1 MELKIY
7 SPENGGFAQK
17 IQWNFPELKQEIA
30 ETVQGYEVSVYTDD
44 TIKQAKADRARL
56 RKFVDA
62 LEAKRRE
69 IKKKY
74 LEPYEEFERQEKE
87 LAAIVQKAIDNIDSQ
102 VKAFEERLRAEKM
115 EKVREF
121 YEDNIHDIDGYL
133 PFERVFKPEYA
144 NASTTMKAI
153 KEEILALIQKVEEGL
168 AVLNEVDS
176 PYVGDMKAVFLKTY
190 DIGAA
195 LAEKNRLEVAERKRQ
210 EYEAERQ
217 RQKAEREAREKEEAQ
232 KVINAGRREP
242 DVIPVKERKTE
253 AIPEEKKPLEDPK
266 YIIDFRVQATKE
278 QLERLKLF
286 LVENRIQFG
295 PVPKE

>member
-30 ETVQGYEVSVYTDD
+30 ETVQSYEASVYTDNM
-44 TIKQAKADRARL
+44 IKQAKADRARL
-56 RKFVDA
+56 RKFVEA

-87 LAAIVQKAIDNIDSQ
+87 LTAIVQKAIDNIDGQ
-102 VKAFEERLRAEKM
+102 VKAFEERQRAEKT
-115 EKVREF
+115 EKIREF
-121 YEDNIHDIDGYL
+121 YEENIHDIGKYL
-133 PFERVFKPEYA
+133 PFERVFQPEYA
-144 NASTTMKAI
+144 NASTTMKSV
-153 KEEILALIQKVEEGL
+153 KEEITALIQRVDEGL
-168 AVLNEVDS
+168 AILNEVDS
-176 PYVGDMKAVFLKTY
+176 PYVGDMKSVFLQTY

-217 RQKAEREAREKEEAQ
+217 RQKVEREAREKEEAQ
-232 KVINAGRREP
+232 KVINAGRKEP
-242 DVIPVKERKTE
+242 DALP
-253 AIPEEKKPLEDPK
+253 PEESKSESASEADPK
-266 YIIDFRVQATKE
+266 YNVDFRVWATKE

-286 LVENRIQFG
+286 LIENRIQFG